1 MALKTFRPNTPTNR
15 YKQWNSFE
23 EITKH
28 EPQHSLT
35 VALRKS
41 GGRNNTG
48 RITSRHIGGGVR
60 QRYRLIDF
68 KRARRDEA
76 AKVIGIEYDPNRSAR
91 IALVEYK
98 DGQKSYIL
106 APISLQVG
114 ASVIAGE
121 KAAPDVGNALPLR
134 KIPLGTSIHNIELI
148 PGKGGVAARAAG
160 QAAILSNR
168 EGDYA
173 LVKMPSGEIRKIH
186 NDCYATVGQVGNTE
200 HMNVVSGKAG
210 RTRWKGTRPT
220 VRGMCMNPIDHPNG
234 GGEGRSKSGGGRQH
248 LLSPWG
254 HAKGQKTR
262 KLKKATDKF
271 IVQHRNSKK
280 AGSVA

>member
-1 MALKTFRPNTPTNR
+1 MALKTFKPNTPSNR
-15 YKQWNSFE
+15 YKEWNSFE
-23 EITKH
+23 ELTKH
-28 EPQHSLT
+28 QPERALT

-48 RITSRHIGGGVR
+48 RITCRHIGGGAVR
-60 QRYRLIDF
+60 RYRLIDF
-68 KRARRDEA
+68 KRERRDEA
-76 AKVIGIEYDPNRSAR
+76 AKVVAIEYDPNRSAR
-91 IALVEYK
+91 IALIEYK
-98 DGQKSYIL
+98 DGQRSYIL
-106 APISLQVG
+106 APAALNVG

-134 KIPLGTSIHNIELI
+134 KIPLGTSIHNVELVL
-148 PGKGGVAARAAG
+148 GQGGVAARAAG
-160 QAAILSNR
+160 QSAILSNR
-168 EGDYA
+168 EGEYA
-173 LVKMPSGEIRKIH
+173 LVRMPSGEVRKIH
-186 NDCYATVGQVGNTE
+186 SECYATVGVVGNSE

-254 HAKGQKTR
+254 HAKGEKTR
-262 KLKKATDKF
+262 NKKKATNKL
-271 IVQHRNSKK
+271 IVQTRHAKK
-280 AGSVA
+280 

>member
-1 MALKTFRPNTPTNR
+1 MALKTFKPTTPSNR
-15 YKQWNSFE
+15 YKQLPAFD

-28 EPQHSLT
+28 KPERSLT

-48 RITSRHIGGGVR
+48 RITCRHIGGGHR
-60 QRYRLIDF
+60 RRYRLIDF
-68 KRARRDEA
+68 KRNKHDVVAT
-76 AKVIGIEYDPNRSAR
+76 VIGIEYDPNRSAR
-91 IALVEYK
+91 IALIQYS
-98 DGQKSYIL
+98 DGVKSYIL
-106 APISLQVG
+106 APVG
-114 ASVIAGE
+114 LIVGTTVVAGSTV
-121 KAAPDVGNALPLR
+121 APDLGNALPLSN
-134 KIPLGTSIHNIELI
+134 IPLGTVIHNIELT
-148 PGKGGVAARAAG
+148 PGKGGVVARAAG
-160 QAAILSNR
+160 QEAILSNR

-173 LVKMPSGEIRKIH
+173 LVKMPSGEIRKVLGK
-186 NDCYATVGQVGNTE
+186 CYATVGKVGNVD

-210 RTRWKGTRPT
+210 RSRWLGIRPT

-262 KLKKATDKF
+262 NKNKPSSKL
-271 IVQHRNSKK
+271 IVQTRKGK
-280 AGSVA
+280 